1 MKKTVY
7 DSSELDTLKKSS
19 GGRGWLYY
27 NPITNAYERP
37 TSIDLLSRRS
47 KREKNDVTRHE

>member
-47 KREKNDVTRHE
+47 KREKK